1 MINEKFVGIT
11 EKPEYSNFVNS
22 GLYVM
27 NRKVLDLLKKKKTD
41 MNQLIEMV
49 KRRKMKI
56 GVYPIDE
63 RSWIDVGTLS
73 SFNSELKIN

>member
-27 NRKVLDLLKKKKTD
+27 NRKVLDLLKKKTD

-49 KRRKMKI
+49 KEEK
-56 GVYPIDE
+56 
-63 RSWIDVGTLS
+63 
-73 SFNSELKIN
+73 

>member
-1 MINEKFVGIT
+1 
-11 EKPEYSNFVNS
+11 
-22 GLYVM
+22 
-27 NRKVLDLLKKKKTD
+27 
-41 MNQLIEMV
+41 
-49 KRRKMKI
+49 MKI

>member
-1 MINEKFVGIT
+1 MINEKFNGLV

-27 NRKVLDLLKKKKTD
+27 NRKVLDLLEKKKTNMD
-41 MNQLIEMV
+41 QLIEKV
-49 KRRKMKI
+49 KRKKMKI

-63 RSWIDVGTLS
+63 KSWIDVGTLS
-73 SFNSELKIN
+73 LLNSELKNS